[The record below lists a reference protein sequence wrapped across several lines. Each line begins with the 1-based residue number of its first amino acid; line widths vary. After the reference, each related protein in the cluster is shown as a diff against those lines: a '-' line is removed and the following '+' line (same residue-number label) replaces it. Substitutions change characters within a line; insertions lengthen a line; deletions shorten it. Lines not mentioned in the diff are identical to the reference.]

1 MGNSVSKHSLETVN
15 SPTAA
20 SHNLLLCQFDEVRKL
35 RQRFHVSK
43 LAFGAGIVALQL
55 TICEPCFGTRAMFQE
70 DEHMAD
76 QNEAKTK
83 TIGFLPIEKVQ
94 TLRGW
99 EEYVD
104 KSTKLSA
111 LRTEAQKA
119 KNSVRDALKERLS
132 ENGDMDFA
140 VEGDRIRVFRVFR
153 KQQQQGRRTRALDLS
168 SSFREQRLEREAEA
182 KGQSD
187 DRGVCEETEDV
198 TPHLNPMTEEAAASL
213 DPVTERLLVLMR
225 EKGQR

>member
-1 MGNSVSKHSLETVN
+1 
-15 SPTAA
+15 
-20 SHNLLLCQFDEVRKL
+20 
-35 RQRFHVSK
+35 
-43 LAFGAGIVALQL
+43 
-55 TICEPCFGTRAMFQE
+55 MFQG
-70 DEHMAD
+70 DKDMAD

-94 TLRGW
+94 TLKGW

-119 KNSVRDALKERLS
+119 KNSVRDALKERLG

-140 VEGDRIRVFRVFR
+140 IEGDKVRVFRVFR
-153 KQQQQGRRTRALDLS
+153 RQQQGRRTRSLDLS
-168 SSFREQRLEREAEA
+168 SSFREQLLERKAEA
-182 KGQSD
+182 KGQCD
-187 DRGVCEETEDV
+187 DQGVCDVTEDA
-198 TPHLNPMTEEAAASL
+198 TPHLTPMTEEAAGSL
-213 DPVTERLLVLMR
+213 DPVTERLMVLMR

>member
-1 MGNSVSKHSLETVN
+1 
-15 SPTAA
+15 
-20 SHNLLLCQFDEVRKL
+20 
-35 RQRFHVSK
+35 
-43 LAFGAGIVALQL
+43 
-55 TICEPCFGTRAMFQE
+55 MFQE
-70 DEHMAD
+70 DKDMED

-94 TLRGW
+94 TLEGW
-99 EEYVD
+99 EEYLD

-111 LRTEAQKA
+111 LRTEALKA

-153 KQQQQGRRTRALDLS
+153 KQQQGRRTRSLDLS
-168 SSFREQRLEREAEA
+168 SSFREQKAEA

-187 DRGVCEETEDV
+187 DQGVCDETEDV
-198 TPHLNPMTEEAAASL
+198 TPHLNPITEEAAASL
-213 DPVTERLLVLMR
+213 DPVTERLMVLMR